1 MAQLPTQKFKYS
13 GIPKAR
19 NLESNIELGELKKT
33 EYGTTYN
40 TKPQTPIKTESEN
53 SIFLFVVVYTYSQI
67 NDQVEANIIDVFE
80 SLGKKSETGSTFSNS
95 FKLAKTYGENT
106 EFDNTI
112 NAKNYITVEAE
123 GTLVQSKISKNEK
136 RQGKFKINEGHKYNQ
151 YADFEPLFEPRDDDQ
166 CIFFY
171 EYDVDG
177 AYVGVYYTK
186 GGIFKYRNG
195 IGSTSAIHQ
204 IIDFGKEKLD
214 DFEIVKNIIL
224 QDNIFRPRKKA
235 VAPPI
240 VPPIDMKKITNTD
253 IDLSAVKSR
262 VSADPRNPRS
272 KSPTTPRGRAKPFIK
287 LGGGN
292 LDQDIRALNKKCK
305 DASILYANTILPDAL
320 FEIIEKR
327 GISNKPNVILRSV
340 INQLY
345 IDITAPTTVAEFEN
359 YNKLY
364 EKIDMY
370 YREKNKSDTR
380 IFDNELKK
388 EMKQFNESLKINKY
402 IELMNETRKTMNI
415 ATEYGEVHFSMHI
428 IDFLDFLD
436 YLKRIRTNDKYAM
449 EFKSI
454 DATIATILQKSYV
467 QKDSVI
473 LPRIT
478 DEIKQKL
485 DETTKGVYTYLKISN
500 FQEDGNAQ
508 FNSPYNERFNIKIN
522 FYDERSIVME
532 YSNINFG
539 LYKKNTA
546 VDKDLINSRIDSRIS
561 LKMGKDGTAMSEIE
575 SIAYDGK
582 YTFGNFNKVFDPRY
596 TVRDIANELKPLV
609 DKVVSGK
616 PLFLMGWGASGSG
629 KTSTLISLAKKNE
642 PGVLVYLCN
651 MLGEKGYK
659 TINLSCKELYKPYYG
674 KENPDAPNASGA
686 PYEPVVEDYGGSD
699 SFFKFNYD
707 SDEQKELNKF
717 KIGEDGAN
725 YSTLHQYRTKDDSKT
740 FDGGANIGE
749 VVNYLI
755 NVDRLVKATTNNP
768 SSSRSHIL
776 CFLEFEKSDGN
787 KANIIIGDL
796 AGVENKFNCENPR
809 EIGKFYNIKREGT
822 TERFYKGEITEDGK
836 VDVIYGGAPPQKL
849 ETEDKASFRTSM
861 IRPFFDFNDNR
872 NLYNLY
878 DSRFGGITFSTQAVA
893 LRAYVNRIL
902 SYFDISGLSIETI
915 NKKILE
921 MNKESV
927 QSARAAIKDTYNFD
941 SNPIDQE
948 PHLTIRQIIYGATD
962 AETNG
967 YKSEYNIKKYTKAV
981 FETVWNEENIEVL
994 FKKIEE
1000 CILYNKVI
1008 KNVCEHRVVEG
1019 TFINESL
1026 NSLSNDI
1033 VNIINYKNK
1042 DTVYFAPSFENSCL
1056 PAYCPSGK
1064 MCFSTDKNLNFDIQS
1079 LILKVIY
1086 NQLGYKLNKTFY
1098 DDIEFCVF
1106 CIFNWSRTANNP
1118 PPVPYVDINPLK
1130 QMIYRDDKASFNMN
1144 DFKSALNARIRD
1156 LERNKYSFEALYALK
1171 RVNEV
1176 VKGRT
1181 TIDTKAIDDIK
1192 IQLGKIENTNA
1203 TTAVG
1208 TIEFVDRLA
1217 KLNSISNSCFEGQK
1231 ETDYMNI
1238 YAK

>member
-1 MAQLPTQKFKYS
+1 MATKRYT
-13 GIPKAR
+13 GIPEAR
-19 NLESNIELGELKKT
+19 NLRLTGEQKKT

-40 TKPQTPIKTESEN
+40 TNPKTPIKTESEN

-67 NDQVEANIIDVFE
+67 KNEVEANIIDVFE
-80 SLGKKSETGSTFSNS
+80 SLGKKSEPGSTFSNS

-123 GTLVQSKISKNEK
+123 GTLVQSKITKKSSAFN
-136 RQGKFKINEGHKYNQ
+136 INEGHKYNQ
-151 YADFEPLFEPRDDDQ
+151 YTDFELLFEPRDDDQ
-166 CIFFY
+166 CVFFY
-171 EYDVDG
+171 EYDVDNT
-177 AYVGVYYTK
+177 YMGVYYTK

-195 IGSTSAIHQ
+195 IGSTSAIQQ
-204 IIDFGKEKLD
+204 IEVERDNLD
-214 DFEIVKNIIL
+214 NFEIMKNIIL
-224 QDNIFRPRKKA
+224 EDNVFRPRKK
-235 VAPPI
+235 
-240 VPPIDMKKITNTD
+240 VPPLINPNLD
-253 IDLSAVKSR
+253 VGSR
-262 VSADPRNPRS
+262 VSADPKNQRA
-272 KSPTTPRGRAKPFIK
+272 KVPTTPREPAKKFIK

-320 FEIIEKR
+320 FEIIEKH

-370 YREKNKSDTR
+370 YRDKNKSDTR

-388 EMKQFNESLKINKY
+388 EVAQFGEDTLKINKY
-402 IELMNETRKTMNI
+402 IGLMNETRKKMNI
-415 ATEYGEVHFSMHI
+415 DTQYGEVHFSMHI

-485 DETTKGVYTYLKISN
+485 DETTRGVYTYLKISN
-500 FQEDGNAQ
+500 FQEDGNSQ
-508 FNSPYNERFNIKIN
+508 FNSPYNERFDIKIN
-522 FYDERSIVME
+522 FYDERSIIME

-539 LYKKNTA
+539 LYKKNTT
-546 VDKDLINSRIDSRIS
+546 VNKDLITSRRDPRIS
-561 LKMGKDGTAMSEIE
+561 LKMGKDGTTMSEIE
-575 SIAYDGK
+575 SITYDGK

-596 TVRDIANELKPLV
+596 TVKDIANELKPLV

-629 KTSTLISLAKKNE
+629 KTSTLISLDKKNE

-651 MLGEKGYK
+651 MLGEKGYNS
-659 TINLSCKELYKPYYG
+659 IRLSCKELYKPYYG
-674 KENPDAPNASGA
+674 KENPDAPNASDA

-707 SDEQKELNKF
+707 TKEQEELNKF
-717 KIGEDGAN
+717 KLGEAGIN
-725 YSTLHQYRTKDDSKT
+725 YPTLHQYRTKDNSKT
-740 FDGGANIGE
+740 FDGGANIGG

-776 CFLEFEKSDGN
+776 CFLEFEKSDGA

-796 AGVENKFNCENPR
+796 AGVENKFNCENPQ
-809 EIGKFYNIKREGT
+809 EISKFFNIKREGT
-822 TERFYKGEITEDGK
+822 TERFYKDEITEDGK
-836 VDVIYGGAPPQKL
+836 VDAIYGGAPPQQL
-849 ETEDKASFRTSM
+849 IADEKASFLTSM
-861 IRPFFDFNDNR
+861 IRPFFVFNDNT
-872 NLYNLY
+872 NLDSLYN
-878 DSRFGGITFSTQAVA
+878 SRFEGINFPSPATA

-902 SYFDISGLSIETI
+902 SYFGINGLTIETL

-927 QSARAAIKDTYNFD
+927 QSARREIEKTYNFN

-948 PHLTIRQIIYGATD
+948 PHLTIRQMIYGATGG
-962 AETNG
+962 E
-967 YKSEYNIKKYTKAV
+967 YKTEYNIKNYTEEV
-981 FETVWNEENIEVL
+981 FKKVWNEDNIEVL

-1000 CILYNKVI
+1000 CILYSNII
-1008 KNVCEHRVVEG
+1008 KNICEHRVVEG

-1026 NSLSNDI
+1026 NSLSKDI
-1033 VNIINYKNK
+1033 VNIINYKNR
-1042 DTVYFAPSFENSCL
+1042 DTVYFAPSIENSCL
-1056 PAYCPSGK
+1056 PTYCPSGK
-1064 MCFSTDKNLNFDIQS
+1064 MCFSTEKNLKFDIQS
-1079 LILKVIY
+1079 LILKEIHK
-1086 NQLGYKLNKTFY
+1086 KLSYESKEKFY
-1098 DDIEFCVF
+1098 EDIEFCVF

-1118 PPVPYVDINPLK
+1118 PPVPYVDINQLK
-1130 QMIYRDDKASFNMN
+1130 QMISRDDKASFVMD
-1144 DFKSALNARIRD
+1144 DFKSSLNARITE
-1156 LERNKYSFEALYALK
+1156 LERNKYSSEALYALK
-1171 RVNEV
+1171 RVNAIVE
-1176 VKGRT
+1176 GRT

-1238 YAK
+1238 YSK

>member
-1 MAQLPTQKFKYS
+1 MDKRSNQLKYS
-13 GIPKAR
+13 GDQKAR
-19 NLESNIELGELKKT
+19 DLVSNIKFSQPNARILNRSQPNAKT
-33 EYGTTYN
+33 EYGTPY
-40 TKPQTPIKTESEN
+40 TKPSETPIKTESEN

-123 GTLVQSKISKNEK
+123 GTLVQSKITKKQTGTPRTFN
-136 RQGKFKINEGHKYNQ
+136 INEGHKYNQ
-151 YADFEPLFEPRDDDQ
+151 YADFELLFEPRDDDQ

-171 EYDVDG
+171 EYDVQEL
-177 AYVGVYYTK
+177 YVGVYYTK

-195 IGSTSAIHQ
+195 IGSTSAIQQ
-204 IIDFGKEKLD
+204 IVGLDREKLD

-224 QDNIFRPRKKA
+224 EDNVFRPRKK
-235 VAPPI
+235 VQEKPSLVNPNLD
-240 VPPIDMKKITNTD
+240 VE
-253 IDLSAVKSR
+253 SR
-262 VSADPRNPRS
+262 VSADPKNKRD
-272 KSPTTPRGRAKPFIK
+272 KALTATRGPAKKFIK

-292 LDQDIRALNKKCK
+292 LDQDIRALSKKCK

-388 EMKQFNESLKINKY
+388 EVMQFGEDTLKINKY
-402 IELMNETRKTMNI
+402 IELMNDTRKKMNI
-415 ATEYGEVHFSMHI
+415 DTEYGEVHFSMHI

-546 VDKDLINSRIDSRIS
+546 VNKDLITSRRDPRIS
-561 LKMGKDGTAMSEIE
+561 LKMGKDGTTMSEIE

-609 DKVVSGK
+609 EKVDSGK

-651 MLGEKGYK
+651 MLGEIGYT
-659 TINLSCKELYKPYYG
+659 TIYLSCKEMYKPYYG
-674 KENPDAPNASGA
+674 KENPNVSD
-686 PYEPVVEDYGGSD
+686 EPVVEDYGGSD

-717 KIGEDGAN
+717 KLGEGGAN
-725 YSTLHQYRTKDDSKT
+725 YPTLHQYRTKDDSKK

-776 CFLEFEKSDGN
+776 CFLEFIKSDGN
-787 KANIIIGDL
+787 NTKKANIIIGDL
-796 AGVENKFNCENPR
+796 AGVENKFNCENPN
-809 EIGKFYNIKREGT
+809 EISKFFNIKREGT
-822 TERFYKGEITEDGK
+822 TERFYKSEITEDRK
-836 VDVIYGGAPPQKL
+836 VDVIYGGAPPQQL
-849 ETEDKASFRTSM
+849 TLDDKASFYNSM
-861 IRPFFDFNDNR
+861 NRPFFVFNDNS

-902 SYFDISGLSIETI
+902 SYFNIEGLSIETI
-915 NKKILE
+915 NKKILV
-921 MNKESV
+921 MTKDSV
-927 QSARAAIKDTYNFD
+927 QSARTDIEDTYNFD
-941 SNPIDQE
+941 SNQIDEE
-948 PHLTIRQIIYGATD
+948 PHLTIRQMIYGATGG
-962 AETNG
+962 E
-967 YKSEYNIKKYTKAV
+967 YKTESNIKNYTKEV

-1000 CILYNKVI
+1000 CILYNSVI

-1042 DTVYFAPSFENSCL
+1042 DTVYFAPNIENSCL

-1079 LILKVIY
+1079 LILKEIY
-1086 NQLGYKLNKTFY
+1086 NKLGYKLNKTFY
-1098 DDIEFCVF
+1098 EEIEFCVF

-1130 QMIYRDDKASFNMN
+1130 QMIYRDDKASFDMN
-1144 DFKSALNARIRD
+1144 DFKSALNGRITE
-1156 LERNKYSFEALYALK
+1156 LERNKYSSEALYALK
-1171 RVNEV
+1171 RINAIIES
-1176 VKGRT
+1176 RT